1 MNVKSHNDLIDA
13 LASDVRPVSPQA
25 AKRQLALALIVGGS
39 ITLVG
44 VVAFFGIQPELDT
57 FAHGAPLLV
66 KSAYAIS
73 LAGIAASLTLIMAR
87 PGAWSRNVWKWI
99 VAPVAGLALL
109 ALAELARAPMDNWP
123 QMVMGNSW
131 TQCPWRIVA
140 LSVPVFIGLCVVIR
154 GQAPTNLRASG
165 AAAGL
170 LSGAVAATAYALA
183 CPESSAA
190 FILVW
195 YSAGIALATAIGA
208 LLGPKLL
215 RW

>member
-1 MNVKSHNDLIDA
+1 MNVKPHDDLIDA
-13 LASDVRPVSPQA
+13 LAADVRPVSPKAAGRQMAQA
-25 AKRQLALALIVGGS
+25 LFVGGG
-39 ITLVG
+39 IALFG
-44 VVAFFGIQPELDT
+44 VVAFFGIQPGLDT

-66 KSAYAIS
+66 KSAYALS

-87 PGAWSRNVWKWI
+87 PGARSRHGWRWI
-99 VAPVAGLALL
+99 AAPVAGLALL
-109 ALAELARAPMDNWP
+109 ALTELARAPMTNWP
-123 QMVMGNSW
+123 DMVMGNSW
-131 TQCPWRIVA
+131 SQCPWRIVA

-154 GQAPTNLRASG
+154 GQAPTGLRASG

-195 YSAGIALATAIGA
+195 YSAGIALASAFGA
-208 LLGPKLL
+208 LLGPKFL

>member
-1 MNVKSHNDLIDA
+1 
-13 LASDVRPVSPQA
+13 
-25 AKRQLALALIVGGS
+25 
-39 ITLVG
+39 
-44 VVAFFGIQPELDT
+44 
-57 FAHGAPLLV
+57 
-66 KSAYAIS
+66 
-73 LAGIAASLTLIMAR
+73 MAR

-123 QMVMGNSW
+123 QMIMGNSW